1 MPNFPEF
8 RVRRYLFNTVI
19 KSRFFAGYYSFEAVG
34 GNPSQNGDV
43 NMDEVINILDIVL
56 TVNYILNIS
65 DLTDYQIQLADMNAD
80 GVVNIL
86 DVISIINIILE

>member
-1 MPNFPEF
+1 
-8 RVRRYLFNTVI
+8 
-19 KSRFFAGYYSFEAVG
+19 
-34 GNPSQNGDV
+34 
-43 NMDEVINILDIVL
+43 MDEVINILDIVL